1 MLFQQAVSIVCVKR
15 IGCMRNWLW
24 ERERDAQI
32 EMEKGWML
40 SVLHEEWLWTI
51 TSDWDRNWKKKH
63 CNTWRNDAVCLIA
76 NLVTMCCDC
85 ERREF
90 CGFVT
95 IQLK

>member
-51 TSDWDRNWKKKH
+51 TRDCDGNRKKKQ
-63 CNTWRNDAVCLIA
+63 CIT
-76 NLVTMCCDC
+76 
-85 ERREF
+85 
-90 CGFVT
+90 
-95 IQLK
+95 